1 MKHKNRKRRL
11 TALVSLIV
19 ILVYLAGVWRPDGED
34 TRFVVITREAN
45 DSMRPV
51 HDRMPLMIAPEDV
64 RDWIARPERAEELL
78 RQPLP
83 ELRAERDYEQLKW
96 F

>member
-1 MKHKNRKRRL
+1 
-11 TALVSLIV
+11 
-19 ILVYLAGVWRPDGED
+19 
-34 TRFVVITREAN
+34 
-45 DSMRPV
+45 
-51 HDRMPLMIAPEDV
+51 MPLMIAPEDV